1 MIIFQ
6 KGFNFSQDGPG
17 NRLVYHLCGCNLRC
31 PWCSNPEGFSFE
43 NGKKYTVDEIVS
55 EVLRSK
61 AMMFDGGGVTFTGG
75 EATIQFDE
83 LKETLI
89 KLRENNINTCIETNG
104 INDRLPEL
112 FPYLDLLIM
121 DIKHYDASIHK
132 KVTGLANESTLKN
145 AVSRINSNQ
154 PLLLRIPLIGGFNS
168 SVSDAKNFVRCF
180 EELKIK
186 DKITIELLKYHE
198 FGISKYQ
205 KLGLEYKMD
214 EKARITADDVLNF
227 KKVLVDNNI
236 KVINT

>member
-1 MIIFQ
+1 MVIFQ

-31 PWCSNPEGFSFE
+31 PWCSNPEGFSFK
-43 NGKKYTVDEIVS
+43 NGKEYTVDEIVS

-89 KLRENNINTCIETNG
+89 KLKENNINTCIETNG
-104 INDRLPEL
+104 IN
-112 FPYLDLLIM
+112 
-121 DIKHYDASIHK
+121 
-132 KVTGLANESTLKN
+132 VTGLSNESTLKN

-168 SVSDAKNFVRCF
+168 SVSDAKNFVKCF
-180 EELKIK
+180 ENLKIN

-198 FGISKYQ
+198 FGKIKYQ
-205 KLGLEYKMD
+205 KLGMDYKMD
-214 EKARITADDVLNF
+214 ENARITVDDVLNF
-227 KKVLVDNNI
+227 KKVLEDSNI